1 MNTRFQKYFTI
12 ILGLLLLVSTTGL
25 TFAQNSKVK
34 WDDYFS
40 YGNIRHLFEVN
51 GFIFASSENGF
62 FIYDPNTQ
70 EIEKNSKVDELNDVG
85 ISSFTFNHEL
95 GFILIGYE
103 SGEIDILGEDE
114 NYNLLEIPLHQFYT
128 GSKIVNHIFPFGNSA
143 IISGEFGLASFDL
156 TEQEFLETV
165 YFTQANA
172 YFAVNE
178 SIVFEGVIYAAS
190 EKGVY
195 THPMNEFIANFVAWE
210 QVNQLP
216 NTEFK
221 QIVLFQNQ
229 ILASTGDNIYLFD
242 GENWSFW
249 GNFPSLTNI
258 NVNGN
263 VLSITQYTRVSNYD
277 ENLNLIDSHE
287 YEHPLNIGIK
297 VNNIT
302 YGGSRRYGLLRDN
315 LSIKPDGPYNNQS
328 WSVTAVQD
336 QIWIAP
342 GGIQNFF
349 QPLSNPNGFYHF
361 DGNQWIHYKSED
373 MLNARDVVD
382 IEVNPNDITEFY
394 VSTYLEFPSWN
405 ETSPNI
411 GLLKFKNGQM
421 VENYNEDNSTLI
433 FRARIGGSRFDDE
446 GNLWV
451 QQSTAEPGYKS
462 FMHKKTP
469 NDTWESIDLLA
480 SGSDTGARKPFFYR
494 DYVFAALPRSSSGLK
509 MTDMNEVYTVDANV
523 ERGDLPS
530 SEVPAVAVDMNGTLW
545 IGTIMGLRVLYNP
558 IESIKSGNFQ
568 TQPVIIEQDGIP
580 EALLTDVQINDI
592 AIDGA
597 NQKWVATETGG
608 VYCFSS
614 DGTKTVHHFTS
625 GNSPLP
631 SNKVNKIAIDNQSG
645 VVFFAT
651 DKGLVSYRSD
661 AVEVGDSFGDVYSY
675 PNPVRPGFKGEV
687 TIKGLPNDADV
698 RIVDVV
704 GNLIYHTKASGGV
717 AKWDTRNMNGKYVA
731 SGIYLVLMTNKDA
744 SQSKQTKIAIVR

>member
-156 TEQEFLETV
+156 IEQEFLNDVGISSFTFNHELGFILIGYESGEIDILGEDENYNLLEIPLHQFYTGSKIVNHIFPFGNSAIISGEFGLASFDLIEQEFLETV

-178 SIVFEGVIYAAS
+178 SVVFEGAIYAAS

-221 QIVLFQNQ
+221 QIDLFQNQ

-249 GNFPSLTNI
+249 GNVPSLTNI
-258 NVNGN
+258 IFNGN

-315 LSIKPDGPYNNQS
+315 LSIKPD
-328 WSVTAVQD
+328 
-336 QIWIAP
+336 
-342 GGIQNFF
+342 
-349 QPLSNPNGFYHF
+349 
-361 DGNQWIHYKSED
+361 
-373 MLNARDVVD
+373 
-382 IEVNPNDITEFY
+382 
-394 VSTYLEFPSWN
+394 
-405 ETSPNI
+405 
-411 GLLKFKNGQM
+411 
-421 VENYNEDNSTLI
+421 
-433 FRARIGGSRFDDE
+433 
-446 GNLWV
+446 
-451 QQSTAEPGYKS
+451 
-462 FMHKKTP
+462 
-469 NDTWESIDLLA
+469 
-480 SGSDTGARKPFFYR
+480 
-494 DYVFAALPRSSSGLK
+494 
-509 MTDMNEVYTVDANV
+509 
-523 ERGDLPS
+523 
-530 SEVPAVAVDMNGTLW
+530 
-545 IGTIMGLRVLYNP
+545 
-558 IESIKSGNFQ
+558 
-568 TQPVIIEQDGIP
+568 
-580 EALLTDVQINDI
+580 
-592 AIDGA
+592 
-597 NQKWVATETGG
+597 
-608 VYCFSS
+608 
-614 DGTKTVHHFTS
+614 
-625 GNSPLP
+625 
-631 SNKVNKIAIDNQSG
+631 
-645 VVFFAT
+645 
-651 DKGLVSYRSD
+651 
-661 AVEVGDSFGDVYSY
+661 
-675 PNPVRPGFKGEV
+675 
-687 TIKGLPNDADV
+687 
-698 RIVDVV
+698 
-704 GNLIYHTKASGGV
+704 
-717 AKWDTRNMNGKYVA
+717 
-731 SGIYLVLMTNKDA
+731 
-744 SQSKQTKIAIVR
+744 